1 MTQRTTHS
9 RRRLIVVGMASA
21 AALILAGCAPSGAE
35 PAANDSSPAAASQSF
50 KVGLLASTTG
60 FAASMGKDL
69 QQGWDLYWSQHDN
82 KSGSFTLSAV
92 FEDDASDPQTA
103 LTKAKKLVTED
114 KVDVVVGPV
123 LANNSLAVADYLNQQ
138 KVADLSQTSADDVTQ
153 RKFSPVVLRTGA
165 MGGSQTTFAAGQW
178 AWDEGHKT
186 ASTLCPDYAFG
197 WDSCAGFVSSFTA
210 AGGTISKQL
219 WYPNGTTDMSTYVAQ
234 LKSAG
239 ADVLFA
245 GTTGGTDATGFLK
258 SASDFG
264 LLKSSPVITG
274 CCTLGTA
281 TLANLGDMTL
291 GVFSSSYYVEGAKQS
306 AEFLKAF
313 EAKYSVI
320 PSVYSAGAYA
330 TAQMLD
336 AALKNAK
343 TKVTGEDLIK
353 AIKDADLKGNV
364 FGDVSFDDHNNIV
377 GPVFIR
383 EVEKRNDGKLWNVN
397 KKTYDAVSQ
406 FWTFDAKEFLSH
418 PTFSQANNG
427 QQK

>member
-35 PAANDSSPAAASQSF
+35 PAASDSSPAAASQSF

-82 KSGSFTLSAV
+82 KSGNFTLSAV

-138 KVADLSQTSADDVTQ
+138 KVANLSQTSADDVTQ
-153 RKFSPVVLRTGA
+153 RKSSPVVLRTGA

-234 LKSAG
+234 LEECG
-239 ADVLFA
+239 RRCPLRRHHGRYRCHRLPEVRLGLRLVEVLP
-245 GTTGGTDATGFLK
+245 GDHR
-258 SASDFG
+258 
-264 LLKSSPVITG
+264 LL
-274 CCTLGTA
+274 
-281 TLANLGDMTL
+281 
-291 GVFSSSYYVEGAKQS
+291 
-306 AEFLKAF
+306 
-313 EAKYSVI
+313 
-320 PSVYSAGAYA
+320 
-330 TAQMLD
+330 
-336 AALKNAK
+336 
-343 TKVTGEDLIK
+343 
-353 AIKDADLKGNV
+353 
-364 FGDVSFDDHNNIV
+364 
-377 GPVFIR
+377 
-383 EVEKRNDGKLWNVN
+383 
-397 KKTYDAVSQ
+397 
-406 FWTFDAKEFLSH
+406 H
-418 PTFSQANNG
+418 PGYGHPG
-427 QQK
+427 QPRRHDPGRLLVLVLR